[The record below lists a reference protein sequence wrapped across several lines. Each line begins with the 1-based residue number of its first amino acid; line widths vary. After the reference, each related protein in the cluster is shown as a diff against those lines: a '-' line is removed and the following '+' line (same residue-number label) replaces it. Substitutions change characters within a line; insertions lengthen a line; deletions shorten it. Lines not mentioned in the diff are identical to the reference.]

1 MELAFLGKHSFI
13 WKNNE
18 KASKSDSKDLHPDLK
33 IILIHFKCFVQTY
46 FMPIY
51 LWKATKV

>member
-13 WKNNE
+13 WKNNK
-18 KASKSDSKDLHPDLK
+18 KASKSDSEDLHPDLK

-51 LWKATKV
+51 L